1 MPLSAAEIINLPAMQ
16 AARVVAGKDSLID
29 KKVEWVSVLE
39 TPVENFVRKNEFVLS
54 TGIGCGQSE
63 ACLRDFVKEVFDS
76 GATML
81 GLATGRHI
89 FDIPRSVV
97 EFGEQHQ
104 FPIIDIPWEI
114 RFTDISK
121 SCMDILDR
129 HQKEKYKRSE
139 ELQQQL
145 LQLVLS
151 GGDCSDISRFA
162 RKELDL
168 PILITDQ
175 NGKVKG
181 KAGCPDK
188 LVEKW
193 EGHVLAGSN
202 AGNSSLNE
210 REREIAEMKRG
221 ELLQAQKEAGYAG
234 INPLELSDP
243 QSDRNQSSPIETHP
257 LQKKLE
263 AIDLDGVSA
272 VKMKI
277 QSAAVKQGW
286 LVVFTSDEKRDVDDS
301 EVSILEHAATAAAL
315 AFLKDNAIAETEMRL
330 KDDFIWSIASGDIP
344 DKDRMVSRGKM
355 LGFNLSLPY
364 VCIVGELENLPE
376 LFEAAKPDFKSYGH
390 WFESMMYYAV
400 DEIVYAGELVEKR
413 LLITSEKNRVI
424 IFFEAP
430 QTPGTQPVTQFLD
443 LVERRLKNFLPGVLL
458 SWGIGSEEDGMHVF
472 KESYEKAK
480 TALDLGK
487 KQKGPGHIVNY
498 EDTKMNRLLLR
509 LSDDNEVQEIIK
521 STIAPILQYDKKRPM
536 DLVGTFAAYHRNKGN
551 VSQTARELNLHR
563 QSLLYRLRKI
573 ESLTGLSLVNPD
585 DVFLL
590 DLSIKIWSIG
600 VQPSEGK
607 PKSRK

>member
-16 AARVVAGKDSLID
+16 AARVVAGENSLKD

-63 ACLRDFVKEVFDS
+63 ACLRDFVKEVFES
-76 GATML
+76 GATLL

-89 FDIPRSVV
+89 YDIPQSVI

-104 FPIIDIPWEI
+104 FPIIEIPWEI
-114 RFTDISK
+114 RFADISK
-121 SCMDILDR
+121 NCMDILDR

-162 RKELDL
+162 RKELGL

-181 KAGCPDK
+181 KAGCPGN
-188 LVEKW
+188 LLEKW
-193 EGHVLAGSN
+193 ERYVLAGLI
-202 AGNSSLNE
+202 AGNLPQIESKGMTRLE
-210 REREIAEMKRG
+210 PVPEQE
-221 ELLQAQKEAGYAG
+221 EADYTG
-234 INPLELSDP
+234 INPIETSPLEP
-243 QSDRNQSSPIETHP
+243 ETQSDRNQSELLETHP
-257 LQKKLE
+257 LQKQLE
-263 AIDLDGVSA
+263 ATDLDGVLA
-272 VKMKI
+272 LKMKI
-277 QSAAVKQGW
+277 QSAAVMQGW
-286 LVVFTSDEKRDVDDS
+286 LVVFLS
-301 EVSILEHAATAAAL
+301 EGKPEINESGVNIIEHAATAAAL

-376 LFEAAKPDFKSYGH
+376 LFDAAKPDFKSYGH

-430 QTPGTQPVTQFLD
+430 PPLGTQIVTQFLD
-443 LVERRLKNFLPGVLL
+443 LTERRLKNFLPGVLL
-458 SWGIGSEEDGMHVF
+458 SWGIGHEEDGIHVF

-480 TALDLGK
+480 TALDLGRR
-487 KQKGPGHIVNY
+487 QKGPGHIVNY

-509 LSDDNEVQEIIK
+509 LSDDSEVREIIL

-600 VQPSEGK
+600 VRPLEEK
-607 PKSRK
+607 PKSKK